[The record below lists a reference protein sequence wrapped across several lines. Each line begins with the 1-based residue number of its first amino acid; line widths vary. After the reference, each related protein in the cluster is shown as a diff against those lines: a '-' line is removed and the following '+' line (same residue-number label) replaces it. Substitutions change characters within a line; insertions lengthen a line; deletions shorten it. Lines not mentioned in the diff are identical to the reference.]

1 VPAATRRRVAVVGCG
16 RGGLVIAL
24 AVARPADVIAGFDA
38 DPTAIAFARR
48 WAARGGVADRVTFEV
63 AAPGRLLGDGYDLV
77 YLLPGAWPS
86 GVRPALRGGRGL

>member
-1 VPAATRRRVAVVGCG
+1 VAVVGCG

-24 AVARPADVIAGFDA
+24 AVARPDDVIAGFDT

-48 WAARGGVADRVTFEV
+48 WAARRGVADRVTFEV

-77 YLLPGAWPS
+77 YLLPGAGPAGRWAS
-86 GVRPALRGGRGL
+86 GFEGRGL